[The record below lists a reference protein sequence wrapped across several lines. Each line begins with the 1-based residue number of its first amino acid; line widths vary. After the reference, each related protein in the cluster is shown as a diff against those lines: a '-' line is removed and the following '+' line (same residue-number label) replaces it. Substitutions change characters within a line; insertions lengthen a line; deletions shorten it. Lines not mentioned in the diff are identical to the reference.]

1 MRTKPG
7 LKALRLLS
15 VTYGVAL
22 LLTMAAIGGSP
33 HGSLEEC
40 RASQPGS
47 VPESAKVD
55 LILQGG
61 TIIDGSGQPRRRAD
75 VAIKGARIV
84 ALGDLGN
91 TRAKRI
97 IDASG
102 KIICPGFIDRHSHA
116 DRGILSYRDAENYIR
131 QGVTTL
137 VCGNCGSSP
146 TDVAAFFKDLRRDGI
161 GPNLALLIGHG
172 SIRQQVMGRIN
183 APPSPEQLLKM
194 Q

>member
-1 MRTKPG
+1 MQEKPV
-7 LKALRLLS
+7 LRATLSAS
-15 VTYGVAL
+15 VTYCVAL
-22 LLTMAAIGGSP
+22 LLTMAAIGRSP
-33 HGSLEEC
+33 HGLLEEC
-40 RASQPGS
+40 HASQPGS
-47 VPESAKVD
+47 VPQSAKVD

-61 TIIDGSGQPRRRAD
+61 TIIDGSGQKGRRAD

-102 KIICPGFIDRHSHA
+102 KIICPGFIDLHSHA

-146 TDVAAFFKDLRRDGI
+146 TDVAAFFKDLRSEGI
-161 GPNLALLIGHG
+161 GPNLALLVGHG

-183 APPSPEQLLKM
+183 AP
-194 Q
+194 